1 MHYATLYK
9 MSIVDGIGIRTSL
22 YVSGCRN
29 HCKGCHNPKTWDFN
43 FGDVY
48 SEETENL
55 ILEYLKPDFIKGFTL
70 CGGEPMEEENQRE
83 IVCLLKKIKEIY
95 PEKDIWLWT
104 GYEYEDL
111 LEGGKKHCEVTDDI
125 LSCVD
130 VAVVGPFIL
139 EQRDISNNNVW
150 RGSRNQRVIN
160 VKESLK
166 QNKKVYLEGLPNND

>member
-43 FGDVY
+43 FGNVY

-70 CGGEPMEEENQRE
+70 CG
-83 IVCLLKKIKEIY
+83 
-95 PEKDIWLWT
+95 
-104 GYEYEDL
+104 
-111 LEGGKKHCEVTDDI
+111 
-125 LSCVD
+125 
-130 VAVVGPFIL
+130 
-139 EQRDISNNNVW
+139 
-150 RGSRNQRVIN
+150 
-160 VKESLK
+160 
-166 QNKKVYLEGLPNND
+166 